1 MRYLNPTLLLTLL
14 PVVLLALLPTPATAQ
29 DPQQSTLQLQDRILA
44 VVDEDP
50 ILVSDLDRVIGL
62 GLAKPLAEEDETTFR
77 RRVLDDL
84 IDQRL
89 RFREVERFGF
99 EVLPL
104 DLMEEQA
111 RAIAG
116 RFASPEAFRDK
127 LRELGLT
134 REGLHQLLARQ
145 LLVLTYV
152 EERLGPRIFVSLED
166 IQRYYR
172 ETLGPRLRRE
182 GATVPP
188 LEEVREQIRVVLKE
202 QRLNDEIE
210 RWTTDLHS
218 AANIQMFFQEPSTA
232 EEDLPPVVE

>member
-1 MRYLNPTLLLTLL
+1 MRYLIPTLFLTLL
-14 PVVLLALLPTPATAQ
+14 SALLLALLPTSATAQ
-29 DPQQSTLQLQDRILA
+29 DPQKSALQLQDRILA

-62 GLAKPLAEEDETTFR
+62 GLAKPLAEEEDTTFR